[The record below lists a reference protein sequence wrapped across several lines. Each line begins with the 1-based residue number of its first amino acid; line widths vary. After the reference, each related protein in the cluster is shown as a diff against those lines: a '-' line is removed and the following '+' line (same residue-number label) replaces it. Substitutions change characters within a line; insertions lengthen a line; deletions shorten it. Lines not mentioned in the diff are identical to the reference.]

1 MKKEQPLFWDVIGK
15 RRSIRQFKPR
25 PVPRELIEKLLQA
38 AILAPNAHNRQ
49 SWRFVVLTS
58 SDDILRLAE
67 GMGVD
72 YRAALLADGMPEEE
86 VEARA
91 ERRKERICGAPAVV
105 LLCLDSDDLS
115 RHDDANRDTG
125 EFTMGIQSVALAG
138 GHMLLAAHAE
148 GLGGVWMC
156 APLFAPQRVREAC
169 DLPESWIPQGMILL
183 GYPAEEP
190 ESKGRKSLGEVV
202 KYL

>member
-1 MKKEQPLFWDVIGK
+1 MKKEQPLFWDVIRK
-15 RRSIRQFKPR
+15 RRSIRQFEPR
-25 PVPRELIEKLLQA
+25 PISRELIDMLLQA

-72 YRAALLADGMPEEE
+72 YRDALLADGISEEE
-86 VEARA
+86 VIARA

-115 RHDDANRDTG
+115 RHDDANRDNG
-125 EFTMGIQSVALAG
+125 EYIMGVQSVALAG

-156 APLFAPQRVREAC
+156 APLFAPLRVREAC
-169 DLPESWIPQGMILL
+169 DLPESWNPQGMILL

-190 ESKGRKSLGEVV
+190 ESKGRKLLGEVV

>member
-1 MKKEQPLFWDVIGK
+1 MKKEQPLFWDVIHK
-15 RRSIRQFKPR
+15 RRSIRQFEPR

-86 VEARA
+86 VESRA

-105 LLCLDSDDLS
+105 LLCLDSDDMNK
-115 RHDDANRDTG
+115 HADANRDDG
-125 EFTMGIQSVALAG
+125 EYIMGVQSVALAG
-138 GHMLLAAHAE
+138 GHTLLAAYAE

-169 DLPESWIPQGMILL
+169 DLPETWTPQGMILL

-190 ESKGRKSLGEVV
+190 EPKERKPLEEVV
-202 KYL
+202 RFM

>member
-1 MKKEQPLFWDVIGK
+1 LLWDVIRK
-15 RRSIRQFKPR
+15 RRSIRQFEPR
-25 PVPRELIEKLLQA
+25 PVSRELIEKLLQA

-58 SDDILRLAE
+58 SDDIIRLAE

-72 YRAALLADGMPEEE
+72 YRAALLADGIPEED
-86 VEARA
+86 VIVRA
-91 ERRKERICGAPAVV
+91 QRRKERICGAPVVV
-105 LLCLDSDDLS
+105 LMCMDSDDLNK
-115 RHDDANRDTG
+115 HVDINRDDS
-125 EFTMGIQSVALAG
+125 EYIMAVQSVALAG
-138 GHMLLAAHAE
+138 GQMLLAAHAE

-169 DLPESWIPQGMILL
+169 DLPESWIPQGMVLL

-190 ESKGRKSLGEVV
+190 ESKGRKLLGEVV
-202 KYL
+202 IYL

>member
-1 MKKEQPLFWDVIGK
+1 MKKKQPLFWDVIRK
-15 RRSIRQFKPR
+15 RRSIRQFEPR

-91 ERRKERICGAPAVV
+91 ERRKERICGAPVVV
-105 LLCLDSDDLS
+105 LLCMDSDDLS
-115 RHDDANRDTG
+115 KHDDANRDDG
-125 EFTMGIQSVALAG
+125 EYIMGIQSVALAG

-169 DLPESWIPQGMILL
+169 DLPESWIPQGLILL

-190 ESKGRKSLGEVV
+190 ETKARRPLEEVV
-202 KYL
+202 RFM